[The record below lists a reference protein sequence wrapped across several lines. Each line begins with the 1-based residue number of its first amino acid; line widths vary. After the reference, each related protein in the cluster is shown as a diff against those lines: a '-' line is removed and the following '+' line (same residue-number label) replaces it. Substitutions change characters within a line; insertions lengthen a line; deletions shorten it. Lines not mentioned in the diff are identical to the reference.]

1 MGMRLISLP
10 IESTRTQDAD
20 GFVSETPDYLE
31 HIRAITR
38 PATAEDV
45 TAASAGGY
53 TVTRVYQTSI
63 HNYAGQSYLI
73 DENEGQTYDIKRTG
87 ESGRFIY
94 LYTERRKNGKVYDAA
109 RDREI
114 SR

>member
-10 IESTRTQDAD
+10 IESAQIQDAD

-73 DENEGQTYDIKRTG
+73 DENEGQIYDIKRTNENGRWVNLYG
-87 ESGRFIY
+87 EV
-94 LYTERRKNGKVYDAA
+94 RKNGKIRDA
-109 RDREI
+109 
-114 SR
+114 SRNG

>member
-31 HIRAITR
+31 HIRATTR

-53 TVTRVYQTSI
+53 TITRVYQTSI
-63 HNYAGQSYLI
+63 HNYVGQSYLI
-73 DENEGQTYDIKRTG
+73 DENESQIYDIKRTSENGRWINLYG
-87 ESGRFIY
+87 EV
-94 LYTERRKNGKVYDAA
+94 RKNGKIRDAS
-109 RDREI
+109 RDG
-114 SR
+114 

>member
-10 IESTRTQDAD
+10 IESAQTQDAD

-45 TAASAGGY
+45 TAASADGY

-73 DENEGQTYDIKRTG
+73 DENEGQIYDIKRTSENGRWVNLYG
-87 ESGRFIY
+87 EV
-94 LYTERRKNGKVYDAA
+94 RKNGKIRDA
-109 RDREI
+109 
-114 SR
+114 SRNG

>member
-20 GFVSETPDYLE
+20 GFASETPDYLE
-31 HIRAITR
+31 HIRATTR

-53 TVTRVYQTSI
+53 TITRVYQTSAP
-63 HNYAGQSYLI
+63 NYSGQSYLI
-73 DENEGQTYDIKRTG
+73 DEHEGQIYDIKRVTENGRWINLYG
-87 ESGRFIY
+87 EA
-94 LYTERRKNGKVYDAA
+94 RKNGKIRDA
-109 RDREI
+109 
-114 SR
+114 SRNG

>member
-20 GFVSETPDYLE
+20 GFVSETPEYLE
-31 HIRAITR
+31 HIRATTR
-38 PATAEDV
+38 SATAEDV

-53 TVTRVYQTSI
+53 TITRVYQTSI

-73 DENEGQTYDIKRTG
+73 DENEGQIYDIKRTSENGRWINLYG
-87 ESGRFIY
+87 EM
-94 LYTERRKNGKVYDAA
+94 RKNGKIRDA
-109 RDREI
+109 
-114 SR
+114 SRNG

>member
-10 IESTRTQDAD
+10 IESTQTQDAD

-31 HIRAITR
+31 HIRTTTR

-63 HNYAGQSYLI
+63 SNYSGQSYLI
-73 DENEGQTYDIKRTG
+73 DENEDKIYDIKRTSENGRQINLYG
-87 ESGRFIY
+87 EV
-94 LYTERRKNGKVYDAA
+94 RKNGKIRDAS
-109 RDREI
+109 RDR
-114 SR
+114 